1 MAKVF
6 QYMLRVSGWEQV
18 AAGVTANEAQVP
30 QLVAGLARLEALIAL
45 MRSLNRSRR
54 RSARGTRSRTS

>member
-30 QLVAGLARLEALIAL
+30 QLVAGAWQGSLAQITGLRI
-45 MRSLNRSRR
+45 
-54 RSARGTRSRTS
+54 THP